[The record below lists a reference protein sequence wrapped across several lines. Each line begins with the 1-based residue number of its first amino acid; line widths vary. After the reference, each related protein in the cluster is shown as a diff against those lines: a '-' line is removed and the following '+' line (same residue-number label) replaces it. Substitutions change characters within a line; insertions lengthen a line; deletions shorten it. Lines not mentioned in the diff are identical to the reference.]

1 MGHEGSCNVSLMA
14 AEIPTPVWQVTYLP
28 GAQSHL
34 RRSSPMRS
42 GGRAAVLAALAATMV
57 CASSARATIV
67 TIGQPNLSQFGET
80 FACGKAECAP
90 NETFVQLSSS
100 GVDTAPAS
108 GVITSWAS
116 VAIGRFELR
125 VLERKS
131 EFFVGA
137 GTGEPVTVIGHGE
150 APTELLV
157 TTGDRIGVDMLPVK
171 LEPGEEMGIG
181 ATGEAGAQILAFNP
195 IVEEGHAADP
205 PGHFKEERLML
216 NAQEELTP
224 VVTSVS
230 PASGST
236 AGGDT
241 VTITGKYLDSARNVI
256 FGTRPATSWSV
267 DLSGEHITAET
278 PASPASTVEVHV
290 SNLHSTSEPVAGDR
304 YAFLA
309 PATTIAP
316 TSTTPGQGGPETGT
330 ATLQV
335 SAFTESASRW
345 RLGSAL
351 PHISS
356 VPVGTSFAFEL
367 NEPANLSL
375 AFARILPGRRVNGR
389 CVAVNGANRGRPRCK
404 RSMPAGSLPIS
415 GHAGRDTVGFEGR
428 LSGARKLT
436 PGNFTATLT
445 TRGTN
450 GPRPLTRSVSFTI
463 VR

>member
-1 MGHEGSCNVSLMA
+1 MLG
-14 AEIPTPVWQVTYLP
+14 
-28 GAQSHL
+28 
-34 RRSSPMRS
+34 
-42 GGRAAVLAALAATMV
+42 VLAAMMLWV
-57 CASSARATIV
+57 PSAGATIV
-67 TIGQPNLSQFGET
+67 TIGQPNLSLFGET

-90 NETFVQLSSS
+90 NETFVQFSSS

-171 LEPGEEMGIG
+171 LEPGEEMGVG
-181 ATGEAGAQILAFNP
+181 FTGEPGAQILAFSP

-205 PGHFKEERLML
+205 PGHFKDQRLML

-267 DLSGEHITAET
+267 DLFGEHITAET

-290 SNLHSTSEPVAGDR
+290 SNLHSTSEPVAGDQ

-316 TSTTPGQGGPETGT
+316 TSTTPGQRGSGTGT

-356 VPVGTSFAFEL
+356 APVGTSFAFEL

-375 AFARILPGRRVNGR
+375 AFAHVLPGRRANGR
-389 CVAVNGANRGRPRCK
+389 CVAVSGANRGRPRCK
-404 RSMPAGSLPIS
+404 RSVPAGSLPIS
-415 GHAGRDTVGFEGR
+415 GHAGRDNVGFQGR
-428 LSGARKLT
+428 LSGASKLT
-436 PGNFTATLT
+436 PGNFTATLSA
-445 TRGTN
+445 RSAHGA
-450 GPRPLTRSVSFTI
+450 GPLTRSLSFTI